1 MSGLVIRATTLA
13 DAPAILALHIAAASR
28 GGGLAREPDEMDLAG
43 IEGSLARPFLNGVAL
58 SAWIDG
64 AIAGEIH
71 ASRLGPRQ
79 FAHNLTDLTVAVH
92 PDFQGRGVGAALFE
106 ALFAAAA
113 KLTPTIERVE
123 LMCREGNLG
132 ALRLYERLGFVV
144 EGRFPRRVRLQ
155 DGTVEDDL
163 AMGKVLNSSPPRSER
178 ER

>member
-13 DAPAILALHIAAASR
+13 DAPAILAQHVAAASR

-79 FAHNLTDLTVAVH
+79 FDHNLTDLTIAVH
-92 PDFQGRGVGAALFE
+92 PDAQGQGVGAQLFE
-106 ALFAAAA
+106 ALFQRARALEP
-113 KLTPTIERVE
+113 KVERIE
-123 LMCREGNLG
+123 LFCRAGHSH
-132 ALRLYERLGFVV
+132 ALRLYQRLGFVI
-144 EGRFPRRVRLQ
+144 EGRLVRRVRLAN
-155 DGTVEDDL
+155 GTVEDDL
-163 AMGKVLNSSPPRSER
+163 MMAKFL
-178 ER
+178 

>member
-1 MSGLVIRATTLA
+1 MSGVAIRSTTAA

-43 IEGSLARPFLNGVAL
+43 IEAALARPFLNGVAL
-58 SAWIDG
+58 SAWDG
-64 AIAGEIH
+64 QAIAGEIH

-106 ALFAAAA
+106 TLFAVAATLSP
-113 KLTPTIERVE
+113 KIERIE

-132 ALRLYERLGFVV
+132 AVRLYQRLGFVI
-144 EGRFPRRVRLQ
+144 EGRFPRRVRLK
-155 DGTVEDDL
+155 DGTLDDDL
-163 AMGKVLNSSPPRSER
+163 AMAKVL
-178 ER
+178 